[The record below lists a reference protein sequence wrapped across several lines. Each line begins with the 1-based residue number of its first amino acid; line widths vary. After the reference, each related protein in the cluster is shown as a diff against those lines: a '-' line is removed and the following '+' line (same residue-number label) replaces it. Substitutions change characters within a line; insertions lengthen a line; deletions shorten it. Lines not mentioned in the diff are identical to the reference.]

1 MFMRNSDHSQQ
12 PFSILHS
19 SEIYYVMF
27 NFRSLIPTYAEY
39 MVDAQMILFDEHAID
54 IECSFLSQ

>member
-27 NFRSLIPTYAEY
+27 NSRSLIPSYGKY
-39 MVDAQMILFDEHAID
+39 MGDAQMILFDGHVID
-54 IECSFLSQ
+54 IEFSFLSQ